1 MEEHSLEELKRLIDE
16 LPVKLTDF
24 AVRLLVALVVIF
36 IASKLIRFLV
46 NIIRRSMTRANADEG
61 VKNFTC
67 AFTSAA
73 LKILLA
79 FGILASFG
87 VNTASIIALLGTAG
101 VAIGLA
107 LQGSL
112 SNLAGGVMIL
122 ALRPF
127 RIGDYILEDSHGH
140 EGTVKEISLFTTK
153 LTTYDNKVIVLPNGD
168 LANTSLTNMTGAVNR
183 MLEVKVGVSYD
194 TDIDKAKEVLQ
205 RVLDETPDKIGEETA
220 TVYVDSLGDSAV
232 ILGVR
237 CWVPNQN
244 VLSRRWDLNERVKKA
259 LDEAGITIPFP
270 QREVWIKT
278 DGAGVQS

>member
-1 MEEHSLEELKRLIDE
+1 MKRLIDG
-16 LPVKLTDF
+16 LPAKLTDF
-24 AVRLLVALVVIF
+24 AVRLLVALIVIF
-36 IASKLIRFLV
+36 IASKLIRIVV
-46 NIIRRSMTRANADEG
+46 NIIRKSMTRANADEG

-79 FGILASFG
+79 LAILASFG

-168 LANTSLTNMTGAVNR
+168 LANTSLTNMTGALNR

-194 TDIDKAKEVLQ
+194 TDLDRAKEVLQ
-205 RVLDETPDKIGEETA
+205 RVLDETPDKIEEKTA

-259 LDEAGITIPFP
+259 LDAAHITIPFP
-270 QREVWIKT
+270 QREVTIKQP
-278 DGAGVQS
+278 AS

>member
-1 MEEHSLEELKRLIDE
+1 MEEQSLEELKRMIDE

-24 AVRLLVALVVIF
+24 AIRLLIALIVIF
-36 IASKLIRFLV
+36 IASKLIRLVV

-73 LKILLA
+73 LKVLLA
-79 FGILASFG
+79 FGVLASFG

-168 LANTSLTNMTGAVNR
+168 LANTSLTNMTGAHLR
-183 MLEVKVGVSYD
+183 MLEVKIGVSYD
-194 TDIDKAKEVLQ
+194 TDIDRAKEVLQ
-205 RVLDETPDKIGEETA
+205 RVLDETPDRIEEEAA
-220 TVYVDSLGDSAV
+220 TVYVDSFGDSAV

-259 LDEAGITIPFP
+259 LDAAGITIPFP
-270 QREVWIKT
+270 QREVTIRQT
-278 DGAGVQS
+278 V

>member
-1 MEEHSLEELKRLIDE
+1 
-16 LPVKLTDF
+16 
-24 AVRLLVALVVIF
+24 
-36 IASKLIRFLV
+36 FLV

-73 LKILLA
+73 LKVLLA

>member
-1 MEEHSLEELKRLIDE
+1 MEEQSLEEWKRLIDG
-16 LPVKLTDF
+16 LPAKLTGF
-24 AVRLLVALVVIF
+24 AVRLLVALIVIF
-36 IASKLIRFLV
+36 IASKLIRIVV
-46 NIIRRSMTRANADEG
+46 NIIRKSMTRANADEG

-73 LKILLA
+73 LKILFA
-79 FGILASFG
+79 FAILASFG

-168 LANTSLTNMTGAVNR
+168 LANTSLTNMTGALNR

-194 TDIDKAKEVLQ
+194 TDIDRAKEVLQ

-259 LDEAGITIPFP
+259 LDAANITIPFP
-270 QREVWIKT
+270 QREVTIKQP
-278 DGAGVQS
+278 AS

>member
-1 MEEHSLEELKRLIDE
+1 MEEQSLEELKRMIDE
-16 LPVKLTDF
+16 LPVKLTGF
-24 AVRLLVALVVIF
+24 AIRLLIALVVIF
-36 IASKLIRFLV
+36 IASKLIRLVV

-79 FGILASFG
+79 FGVLASFG

-168 LANTSLTNMTGAVNR
+168 LANTSLTNMTGAHLR
-183 MLEVKVGVSYD
+183 MLEVKIGVSYD
-194 TDIDKAKEVLQ
+194 TDIDRAKEVLQ
-205 RVLDETPDKIGEETA
+205 RVLDETPDRIEEEAA
-220 TVYVDSLGDSAV
+220 TVYVDSFGDSAV

-259 LDEAGITIPFP
+259 LDAAGITIPFP
-270 QREVWIKT
+270 QREVTIRQT
-278 DGAGVQS
+278 V

>member
-1 MEEHSLEELKRLIDE
+1 MEEQSLEELKRLIDE

-24 AVRLLVALVVIF
+24 VIRLLVAVIVIF
-36 IASKLIRFLV
+36 VASKLIRFLV

-73 LKILLA
+73 LKVLLA

-140 EGTVKEISLFTTK
+140 EGTVQEISLFTTK

-194 TDIDKAKEVLQ
+194 TDLDAAKEVLQ
-205 RVLDETPDKIGEETA
+205 RVLDETPDKIEEETA

-259 LDEAGITIPFP
+259 LDAAHITIPFP

>member
-24 AVRLLVALVVIF
+24 VIRLLVAVIVIF

-73 LKILLA
+73 LKVLLA